1 MEANNTHFIAHNA
14 RPELRIRQ
22 RYVRC
27 CLRATSPT
35 TPRGP
40 APRSPQPPR
49 PHRMLQPAAHT
60 HTAHTCAC
68 ARLAGSQIF
77 SISAACCTCT
87 RAPQKLTE
95 LAPGVRPNERLGS
108 CLRRTLGINLND
120 HCAELPR
127 RPLAS
132 NPTKASAFGPTRHLL
147 KPNAPRQLTP
157 PASGFRPNGHI

>member
-1 MEANNTHFIAHNA
+1 MYAAACALHHRPPPGAPPPEAHSHPAHTA
-14 RPELRIRQ
+14 CFSRP
-22 RYVRC
+22 
-27 CLRATSPT
+27 
-35 TPRGP
+35 
-40 APRSPQPPR
+40 
-49 PHRMLQPAAHT
+49 PAAHT

-77 SISAACCTCT
+77 SISASCCTCT

-108 CLRRTLGINLND
+108 CLRRALGINLND